1 MEKKKQ
7 MIIMFIAM
15 ILLIG
20 FLIWGFL
27 IVRNKGNNKNNDIKK
42 KFDNKV
48 VNIVF

>member
-1 MEKKKQ
+1 
-7 MIIMFIAM
+7 MFIAM

-20 FLIWGFL
+20 FLIGGFL